1 MRLLY
6 IFLLCVTSMA
16 SGQNFESRNTT
27 SNTPSLIIYGSDTC
41 HYCLE
46 TKAYLKDH
54 NIVFVYF
61 DIDKDEI
68 RLQEMLYKMK
78 ENGLSTTN
86 VFLPVVDHTGK
97 VFMNNQDFDTFI
109 TLLIQKK

>member
-1 MRLLY
+1 MKLLY
-6 IFLLCVTSMA
+6 IFFLCVTSMA
-16 SGQNFESRNTT
+16 SGQSFESNNTT
-27 SNTPSLIIYGSDTC
+27 SNTPSLIIYGSDAC

-54 NIVFVYF
+54 NIAFVYY

-78 ENGLSTTN
+78 ENGL
-86 VFLPVVDHTGK
+86 LPVVDHSGK
-97 VFMNNQDFDTFI
+97 VFMNNQDFDTFL